1 MNGRSKFVCGL
12 LIASAVA
19 SALAPV
25 NAGQNA
31 AAVQQ
36 HRENQ
41 AREQQELAA
50 PAAAAPQ
57 PQPQQQQQAPRLGP
71 PRGRD
76 GGRPPPAFQGGA
88 GGQPQLRPY
97 RGGGNNDTRTY
108 DRNGRDVIVGPPR
121 GTQGRI
127 VPPRDAYV
135 VRGARAPRMAPV
147 LPPAYRSYNW
157 RGSDYYW
164 GGGQWYR
171 PYGGSYVIVGAPL
184 GMFMPYLPGSYSTVW
199 VGGSRYYYADG
210 SYFSYEPGRR
220 GYVVVRS
227 PYRDDD
233 EYYGDDDGERDERRD
248 GRDQDLYIYPTRG
261 QSEQQQADDRYQC
274 HRWAVDQ
281 THYDPTDSE
290 YDRNDRSEYDRAIG
304 ACLTGRGYSV
314 K

>member
-1 MNGRSKFVCGL
+1 MNGRSKKFVCSV
-12 LIASAVA
+12 LIASAIA

-25 NAGQNA
+25 EAGQNA

-41 AREQQELAA
+41 AQEAAAQAA
-50 PAAAAPQ
+50 PP
-57 PQPQQQQQAPRLGP
+57 
-71 PRGRD
+71 
-76 GGRPPPAFQGGA
+76 PPPAQQQRAPRMGAPRGGGDA
-88 GGQPQLRPY
+88 ARAGQPQLRPY

-108 DRNGRDVIVGPPR
+108 DRGGREVIVGPPR
-121 GTQGRI
+121 GTQGRF

-135 VRGARAPRMAPV
+135 VRNGRAPRVAPA
-147 LPPAYRSYNW
+147 LPPAYRSYSW
-157 RGSDYYW
+157 RGSNYYW
-164 GGGQWYR
+164 GGGHWYR
-171 PYGGSYVIVGAPL
+171 PYGGSYVVVGAPL

-210 SYFSYEPGRR
+210 SYFSYEPMRR

-233 EYYGDDDGERDERRD
+233 EYYDDDEGGRDDRRD
-248 GRDQDLYIYPTRG
+248 GRDDDLYIYPTRG

-290 YDRNDRSEYDRAIG
+290 YDREDRSEYDRAIS